1 MRTLIQRF
9 IDLFFSIPA
18 PLAIGAVFLLTAS
31 EAALF
36 FGFVIPGEIS
46 VVLGGVLAARGNVP
60 LFGVLS
66 AAALGAIL
74 GDFIGFQ
81 IGRRF
86 GTSLLERRF
95 PKRWP
100 PVREWFLRRGPPAV
114 FLGRS
119 TAFLRAV
126 VPTAAG
132 AARMRPAQFLLW
144 NVLGGATWA
153 TTFTLVGYFAGEGYQ
168 IALRWAGRGS
178 AALATLVA
186 ALVSV
191 IVLKHYLVRRWTR

>member
-1 MRTLIQRF
+1 MIQRF
-9 IDLFFSIPA
+9 IDLFLGTPA
-18 PLAIGAVFLLTAS
+18 PLAMGAVFLLTAS

-66 AAALGAIL
+66 AAVLGAIL

-95 PKRWP
+95 PERWP
-100 PVREWFLRRGPPAV
+100 PVREWLLRRGPPAV

-132 AARMRPAQFLLW
+132 AARMPTAKFLLW
-144 NVLGGATWA
+144 NVLGGATWG
-153 TTFTLVGYFAGEGYQ
+153 TTFTLVGYFAGEGYE
-168 IALRWAGRGS
+168 IALRWAGRGGLALPFLM
-178 AALATLVA
+178 AAVA
-186 ALVSV
+186 GVIAL
-191 IVLKHYLVRRWTR
+191 KRYLVRRWTS

>member
-1 MRTLIQRF
+1 MIQRF
-9 IDLFFSIPA
+9 IDLFFSVPA

-46 VVLGGVLAARGNVP
+46 VVLGGVLAARGNVS

-66 AAALGAIL
+66 AAVLGAIL

-86 GTSLLERRF
+86 GTSLLERHV

-100 PVREWFLRRGPPAV
+100 PVRDWLLRRGPPAV

-119 TAFLRAV
+119 TAFLRAI

-132 AARMRPAQFLLW
+132 AARMPPAQFLRW
-144 NVLGGATWA
+144 NVLGGVAWG
-153 TTFTLVGYFAGEGYQ
+153 TTFTLLGYFAGEGYEAALHWAGHGS
-168 IALRWAGRGS
+168 IALAI
-178 AALATLVA
+178 LVA
-186 ALVSV
+186 ALAGV
-191 IVLKHYLVRRWTR
+191 IVLKRYLVRRWTR